1 MFFDKNDL
9 DLGQFI
15 SSLANKSRAANIENH
30 ARYEKEVLEN
40 KCFCRK

>member
-15 SSLANKSRAANIENH
+15 SSHVNKSRTANIENH
-30 ARYEKEVLEN
+30 ARYEKEVQE
-40 KCFCRK
+40 KK